1 MYWGMFKNDY
11 AFASNGIAFKTG
23 IIMWPLHPWGRASLA
38 QEFKLFII
46 NGRVPIVQYTRAVRM
61 WDGMAYHIVIQGS
74 PEVVWSHIY
83 LIGTQSSGS
92 HRNVFCLKQ
101 NVKQV
106 SLVLS
111 FSIIHLLNTLSV
123 SLATF
128 VSPAQN
134 LIVILKWL
142 FSRCSWTR
150 LNWLFMSRE
159 LWNVDS
165 S

>member
-1 MYWGMFKNDY
+1 MYGGMFKNDY

-23 IIMWPLHPWGRASLA
+23 IYNVATASLA